1 MEKIKEAFLTSG
13 SYPAWQPKV
22 VLFDMDGVLYNSMP
36 NHASSW
42 HNSMKEYG
50 INISEEGAY
59 MYEGMRGVEVIKK
72 LVKEQKGVEIDDAT
86 AAEMYRKKSEYYAA
100 CKKADLIPGV
110 KNLQEAIV
118 RAGLRVGV
126 VTGSGQKT
134 LLDRIL
140 HDFRGLVSED
150 IFVTA
155 NNVTKGK
162 PNPEPYLVGMRM
174 AGTSPWQTIVV
185 ENAPLGVRAA
195 KAAGCFTIA
204 VNTGPLPDSVLL
216 NERADLVVH
225 TMDEVTALLP
235 SLINL

>member
-1 MEKIKEAFLTSG
+1 MKKIIEDFLKSG
-13 SYPAWQPKV
+13 GYPAWQPKV

-42 HNSMKEYG
+42 HSSMKDYG
-50 INISEEGAY
+50 ISISKEEAY
-59 MYEGMRGVEVIKK
+59 MNEGMRGVEVIKK
-72 LVKEQKGVEIDDAT
+72 LVKEQKGTEIDDAT

-100 CKKADLIPGV
+100 CKRADLIPGV
-110 KNLQEAIV
+110 KNLQEMIV
-118 RAGLRVGV
+118 RAGLRVGI

-140 HDFRGLVSED
+140 HDFQGLVSPE
-150 IFVTA
+150 IFITA
-155 NNVTKGK
+155 NDVTKGK
-162 PNPEPYLVGMRM
+162 PNPEPYLAGMKM
-174 AGTSPWQTIVV
+174 AGTAPWQTIVV

-204 VNTGPLPDSVLL
+204 VNTGPLFDSVLL
-216 NERADLVVH
+216 NEHADLVVH

-235 SLINL
+235 SLLN